1 MGMLMSLNCFHNMLD
16 VKVNKCRIHI
26 SYYGFLVRFLH
37 LISYSTRQ
45 CFVEYRTWIAGP
57 AAGSPDPRAC
67 LDCYCVLHDQENL
80 RSELPFTTW
89 GHIQNKPWWSNVRRS
104 RWSKVPIAVSSPSS
118 VPLEAINLPLTN
130 LLIEQFATR
139 VPVLEKRPVRRGT
152 KQKRTSP
159 PLVAFWQAGQ
169 VISRCSQISRLV
181 GWPWYALSFWCN
193 ICKSQ
198 VVKFSA
204 FFIRGRFCSTHLLQG
219 RVLNHE
225 DGKTCAWLFYSEF
238 GVYCS
243 GACRWV
249 LDSVLIFI
257 SNQAFICH
265 VKHSVCNGLESHK
278 KWVDSH

>member
-1 MGMLMSLNCFHNMLD
+1 MSYPHSLLQIFGSIFVSNQLFEKTLFSKISHLGSWTCYRVSWPSGVSWLLLRAPWPGKPAFSNWLSLD
-16 VKVNKCRIHI
+16 EDTFKINR
-26 SYYGFLVRFLH
+26 G
-37 LISYSTRQ
+37 
-45 CFVEYRTWIAGP
+45 
-57 AAGSPDPRAC
+57 
-67 LDCYCVLHDQENL
+67 DQT
-80 RSELPFTTW
+80 FD
-89 GHIQNKPWWSNVRRS
+89 VV

-159 PLVAFWQAGQ
+159 LLVALWQAGQ

-198 VVKFSA
+198 VVKVSA

-225 DGKTCAWLFYSEF
+225 DGKTCAWLFYSELR
-238 GVYCS
+238 VCCS
-243 GACRWV
+243 CACR
-249 LDSVLIFI
+249 
-257 SNQAFICH
+257 
-265 VKHSVCNGLESHK
+265 
-278 KWVDSH
+278 